1 MRFRRGESLIQVES
15 IIALD
20 VALCWAVVQKTDKR
34 DWARKILA
42 NEGQVGDWHK
52 HPTKREGSV
61 ALLIEVQIEKFTLLD
76 ELGLW

>member
-34 DWARKILA
+34 DRTRKILT
-42 NEGQVGDWHK
+42 NEG
-52 HPTKREGSV
+52 
-61 ALLIEVQIEKFTLLD
+61 
-76 ELGLW
+76 